1 MPVIG
6 SPAVSSRVGDQIGVD
21 AEQPV
26 HHGFRRSCSAT
37 TRGVL
42 LGAAA
47 GAWAGLLVGGVGGRL
62 AMFVLRLT
70 SPHYVRGVTSDD
82 GFEIGRFS
90 FDTVFLLALT
100 AMAGAVVGIAFVAV
114 RRALPVGWRAWSWAL
129 VGATVGGSL
138 ILHADGVDFSLLEP
152 TWLAVGMFVA
162 IPAGGAALMAIWV
175 ERWDRWWFIDRRR
188 TIATALPTLVL
199 VPLIFPVLVTA
210 ATVIVVSLA
219 SQSVRVRGVVRLVGP
234 PLGLA
239 GLAIVAALSS
249 WALFNDVTE
258 IL

>member
-1 MPVIG
+1 
-6 SPAVSSRVGDQIGVD
+6 VSSSASSQLVVD
-21 AEQPV
+21 VEQPEHRGLRHTLV
-26 HHGFRRSCSAT
+26 AS
-37 TRGVL
+37 TRVVL

-70 SPHYVRGVTSDD
+70 SPDYVRGVTSDD

-100 AMAGAVVGIAFVAV
+100 TIAGAFFGVVFVV
-114 RRALPVGWRAWSWAL
+114 IRRALPVEWRSWSWAL
-129 VGATVGGSL
+129 VGGSVGGSL
-138 ILHADGVDFSLLEP
+138 ILHADGVDFNLLEP
-152 TWLAVGMFVA
+152 AWLAVVMFIA

-175 ERWDRWWFIDRRR
+175 ERWDRWWFTNRRR

-199 VPLIFPVLVTA
+199 VPLIFPLLVA
-210 ATVIVVSLA
+210 AAAVVVISVA
-219 SQSVRVRGVVRLVGP
+219 SQSARVRATVRLVGP
-234 PLGLA
+234 PVGRAALT
-239 GLAIVAALSS
+239 IVAALSS
-249 WALFNDVTE
+249 WALFNDITE

>member
-1 MPVIG
+1 
-6 SPAVSSRVGDQIGVD
+6 
-21 AEQPV
+21 
-26 HHGFRRSCSAT
+26 
-37 TRGVL
+37 
-42 LGAAA
+42 
-47 GAWAGLLVGGVGGRL
+47 
-62 AMFVLRLT
+62 
-70 SPHYVRGVTSDD
+70 
-82 GFEIGRFS
+82 
-90 FDTVFLLALT
+90 
-100 AMAGAVVGIAFVAV
+100 
-114 RRALPVGWRAWSWAL
+114 
-129 VGATVGGSL
+129 
-138 ILHADGVDFSLLEP
+138 
-152 TWLAVGMFVA
+152 MFVA

-210 ATVIVVSLA
+210 AAVIVVSLA